1 MQRIGQ
7 LYQRK
12 QTGSWYCKVD
22 GKQVKLGPTEAIA
35 KSKRDKLVRKNG
47 IKPVNGSRHP
57 TVNDTLALYLQWH
70 KSNRAPSSHLSLIH
84 I

>member
-35 KSKRDKLVRKNG
+35 KSKRDKLVTFG
-47 IKPVNGSRHP
+47 F
-57 TVNDTLALYLQWH
+57 
-70 KSNRAPSSHLSLIH
+70 
-84 I
+84 